1 MKLEKLEKIIEL
13 VTIIRQVQGIELK
26 DCALDSL
33 LETLE
38 DMKSEAVLKGEL

>member
-1 MKLEKLEKIIEL
+1 MREKLEKIIEL
-13 VTIIRQVQGIELK
+13 VRVIRDVHSIEVK

-38 DMKSEAVLKGEL
+38 DMKSEAVQKGEF

>member
-1 MKLEKLEKIIEL
+1 MKEKLDKIIEL
-13 VTIIRQVQGIELK
+13 VRIIREVQSIEVK

-38 DMKSEAVLKGEL
+38 DMKSEVVQKGEF